1 MFTLSPAAVSEIEH
15 SIIHGIAKS
24 FQTFILNHSYIG
36 QNSKKA
42 LIFNNPIF
50 ERGPKDKGILDKN
63 FFGDGKPGKA
73 NLNNIANLKYVECW
87 EGNNFLTMERLNENF
102 NLVINAA
109 TYFRLRGALLYFRTK
124 TKDSGTDP
132 GESISDFFGS
142 FKKGSKSCRCI
153 LSKAHV
159 IKIRIL
165 PKNLTI
171 FTTFFSL
178 ISLEIPNNDT
188 LSCFLSL
195 WTLPYLSN
203 RFREFIFKF
212 FNNKLG
218 LNTRTSHFLNTDRR
232 CTFRKLIGI
241 SDEDETFSHIFFDCP
256 TVVTIHNTLDL
267 HVLSRGAES
276 NNEKKARWFGCG
288 WLERENKFVRLLHLS
303 LQFFIWECKL
313 KNKLPSSGYILG

>member
-1 MFTLSPAAVSEIEH
+1 MF
-15 SIIHGIAKS
+15 
-24 FQTFILNHSYIG
+24 
-36 QNSKKA
+36 
-42 LIFNNPIF
+42 
-50 ERGPKDKGILDKN
+50 
-63 FFGDGKPGKA
+63 
-73 NLNNIANLKYVECW
+73 
-87 EGNNFLTMERLNENF
+87 
-102 NLVINAA
+102 
-109 TYFRLRGALLYFRTK
+109 
-124 TKDSGTDP
+124 
-132 GESISDFFGS
+132 
-142 FKKGSKSCRCI
+142 
-153 LSKAHV
+153 
-159 IKIRIL
+159 
-165 PKNLTI
+165 
-171 FTTFFSL
+171 
-178 ISLEIPNNDT
+178 
-188 LSCFLSL
+188 FLSH

-232 CTFRKLIGI
+232 CTFCKLIGI

-313 KNKLPSSGYILG
+313 KNKLPSSGYILGETIEMLDIACRINMDLYVDKENYICNLSRHWNNLRARLW